1 MTVAKADSVLDQ
13 LTWKDVLA
21 SRPARAPW
29 YGHIDKFLTQAVAP
43 SGYAWFEWNGRV
55 YEVQG
60 FKDLSYRDTGLLAAR
75 LDERHLVRPSPG
87 VRLGRWWRNAIRFRH
102 VLAFVLGLGAWT
114 YLCLT
119 IAFVAHATPE
129 VYALIIVPPLVMGN
143 IALAL
148 RSQ

>member
-1 MTVAKADSVLDQ
+1 MAMAESVVDR
-13 LTWKDVLA
+13 LTWKDVLS
-21 SRPARAPW
+21 SRPSRAPW

-60 FKDLSYRDTGLLAAR
+60 FKELSYRDTGLLAAQ
-75 LDERHLVRPSPG
+75 LDERRAVAVSRRVRF
-87 VRLGRWWRNAIRFRH
+87 RRWWRNAIGFRH

-129 VYALIIVPPLVMGN
+129 VYALIIVPPLVLGN
-143 IALAL
+143 VALAI
-148 RSQ
+148 RPK